1 MTSITRRVRTIAL
14 AAGVFGT
21 LGFGAAAAV
30 AAPPAEGAA
39 AVAAPPAEAE
49 PFYCGIR
56 VSAQACKNC
65 CLQYGYDQGGKWF
78 SDSGECWCAN
88 PD

>member
-21 LGFGAAAAV
+21 LGFGAAAAI
-30 AAPPAEGAA
+30 AAPPAQAD
-39 AVAAPPAEAE
+39 
-49 PFYCGIR
+49 PFFCGVR
-56 VSAQACKNC
+56 ASQEACKKC
-65 CLQYGYDQGGKWF
+65 CL
-78 SDSGECWCAN
+78 DSGHDDGGRWNPENGNCWCAN